1 MEVVD
6 PDDLQPI
13 AQVSAAGRA
22 EVDDAVA
29 RGLLASRAD
38 HRLSHSERFRVLA
51 RAADLVAARADLFA
65 RVIAREGIKTIAE
78 ARREVARAVWTLR
91 LSGRASKGLRPAGDR
106 EVDGSLGQDRLRA
119 RVVRDPVGVVAAIT
133 PFNDPLNLVVHKLG
147 PALAAG
153 NAIIV
158 KPHEATPLSALLLAE
173 AVIEAGLPEGLL
185 SVLPGSADVGEAL
198 VGHDD
203 VRLVSF
209 TGGAAIGR
217 RVHRSA
223 GIKRLVLEL
232 GGICPTIVFDDA
244 DLDEVGP
251 AVVAG
256 AFGAA
261 GQNCLHVQRLLI
273 HHSRYDELTD
283 RLIDLTAQVRLGPKL
298 DAATDMGPL
307 IDEAAIK
314 RVTGLVDDAV
324 AHGASVLCGGEAS
337 GRRFAPTLM
346 QDVPPTA
353 RVANEEVFGPVT
365 CLERFETPEEALEL
379 ANNPRGGVHAGIF
392 TSRPDIVRRLVEGLD
407 FGGVVV
413 GGTSD
418 RRSDALPF
426 GGTGRAGL
434 GREGVDAAI
443 LAMTEPKTVLTER

>member
-38 HRLSHSERFRVLA
+38 HRLSHSERSRVLA

-91 LSGRASKGLRPAGDR
+91 LSSRASTGLRPAGDR
-106 EVDGSLGQDRLRA
+106 DVDGPRGQDCLRA

-158 KPHEATPLSALLLAE
+158 KPHEATPLSALLMAE

-273 HHSRYDELTD
+273 HRSRYDELTD
-283 RLIDLTAQVRLGPKL
+283 RLIDLTARVRLGPKL

-379 ANNPRGGVHAGIF
+379 ANNTRGGVQAGIF
-392 TSRPDIVRRLVEGLD
+392 TSRQDIVRRLVACLD